1 MNEKYKAENNGEEIP
16 MYLAEFEGGVD
27 KVTVSST
34 RENNKAQPRN
44 EKQKVYAELNPKQEE
59 AIYKIETYATAK
71 YINSIESNIKG

>member
-16 MYLAEFEGGVD
+16 MYLAEFEGELD

-44 EKQKVYAELNPKQEE
+44 ERQESLRGTEPK
-59 AIYKIETYATAK
+59 TGR
-71 YINSIESNIKG
+71 SNL